1 MTTTDSMTAASGE
14 LQQLCEQG
22 QERLMATDYWAA
34 EHVLARAEQ
43 MAWDARDFDTLARLY
58 MPLQEARRQ
67 RRQQCGEGVVAL
79 DLVSEGE
86 ADTIDPVHVV
96 SNYPHGQLLV
106 AGWGTIEPAV
116 RVRQLAERNGLYLE
130 TFLAATYPVGAG
142 KAVVIVPTAAVALPG
157 VRGQSIDELIRELPA
172 HSIVLSEDELPRGV
186 AKGTPQTYART
197 MEMWERLHGPFLA
210 MADGTRELIARME
223 GYRRTIGV
231 DYACE
236 LAHQKLSDV
245 AKELERTG
253 RARNHSATVSS

>member
-1 MTTTDSMTAASGE
+1 MTTTDSMPAASGE
-14 LQQLCEQG
+14 LHQLCEQG

-34 EHVLARAEQ
+34 ERLLARAEQ
-43 MAWDARDFDTLARLY
+43 IAWDARDFDTLARLY

-67 RRQQCGEGVVAL
+67 RRQKCGEGAVAL

-86 ADTIDPVHVV
+86 VDTIDPVHVLA
-96 SNYPHGQLLV
+96 NYPHGQLLI

-116 RVRQLAERNGLYLE
+116 RVRRLAEKNALYLE
-130 TFLAATYPVGAG
+130 TFLAAAYPMGAG
-142 KAVVIVPTAAVALPG
+142 KAVVIVPTAAVALPA

-172 HSIVLSEDELPRGV
+172 HSIVMSEDELPRGV
-186 AKGTPQTYART
+186 AKGTPRTYART
-197 MEMWERLHGPFLA
+197 MEMWERLHAPFLA
-210 MADGTRELIARME
+210 AADATRDLIARME

-245 AKELERTG
+245 AKELERG
-253 RARNHSATVSS
+253 RRARD